1 MAGLGRELP
10 AEARRALVTR
20 GHAVDVAANREDVHW
35 LVETAQFDA
44 LLLFA
49 VEAPA
54 DLIAALRTA
63 EEWSPMLVVLPAS
76 RTAPQVVADL
86 LDAGAD
92 DVMRDPCDIEEL
104 HARVRSLARR
114 RLAARPTILQVADL
128 VLDPARHTVR
138 RGEHEI
144 ELHPRKF
151 AVLAEFMKRPAQ
163 ILTRT
168 DLIDRVFAGDYDGTS
183 NVVDS
188 YVSHLRAKLDKPFGR
203 QTIKT
208 IRGVGYWLDPEA

>member
-1 MAGLGRELP
+1 M
-10 AEARRALVTR
+10 TR
-20 GHAVDVAANREDVHW
+20 GHAVDIAANREDVHW

-49 VEAPA
+49 TEAPA
-54 DLIAALRTA
+54 DMIATLRTA
-63 EEWSPMLVVLPAS
+63 AEWSPMLVVLPDS
-76 RTAPQVVADL
+76 RTAPRVVADL

-92 DVMRDPCDIEEL
+92 DVMRDPWHIEEL

-114 RLAARPTILQVADL
+114 RLVARPTILQVADL
-128 VLDPARHTVR
+128 VVDPARLTVH
-138 RGEHEI
+138 RGEHAI
-144 ELHPRKF
+144 DLQPRKI
-151 AVLAEFMKRPAQ
+151 AVLVELMKHPAQ

-168 DLIDRVFAGDYDGTS
+168 ELIDRVFAGDYDGTS

-203 QTIKT
+203 NTIKT